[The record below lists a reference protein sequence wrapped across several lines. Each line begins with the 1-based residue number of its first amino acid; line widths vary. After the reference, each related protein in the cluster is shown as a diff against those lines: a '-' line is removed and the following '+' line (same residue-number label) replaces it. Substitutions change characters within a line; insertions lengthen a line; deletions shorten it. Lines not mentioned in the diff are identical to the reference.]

1 MSGQTLERN
10 TAGNKMANFSLKQF
24 QAQVRAR
31 GVAKPNRFEVEIP
44 VPPLFARRGN
54 LLDIRN
60 VNLFCE
66 STGLPGQVIGVKQQR
81 IYGPAYQRPITTDFG
96 GEGITMVFLID
107 QPMDIKAFF
116 DTWLSIIIDPVTY
129 NVHYQDDY
137 AVNVTIKQLNEKD
150 AVSYAVILQ
159 DCFPRSYN
167 MLELNQGSTNSVH
180 KLSVNFAYRKW
191 IPAHRI
197 TNAIYPRESTTVGPP
212 APTTFQTNPFF
223 GYGQN

>member
-1 MSGQTLERN
+1 
-10 TAGNKMANFSLKQF
+10 MANFSLKQF

-150 AVSYAVILQ
+150 AVSYAVVLQ

-212 APTTFQTNPFF
+212 APTTSQTNPFL

>member
-1 MSGQTLERN
+1 
-10 TAGNKMANFSLKQF
+10 MANFSLKQF
-24 QAQVRAR
+24 QSQVRAR

-44 VPPLFARRGN
+44 VPPLLSRRGN
-54 LLDIRN
+54 FLDIRA

-66 STGLPGQVIGVKQQR
+66 STNLPGQVIGVKQQR
-81 IYGPAYQRPITTDFG
+81 IYGPAYQRPYNTDFG
-96 GEGITMVFLID
+96 GEGITMVFLLD

-116 DTWLSIIIDPVTY
+116 DTWLSIIVDPITY
-129 NVHYQDDY
+129 NVHYPDDY
-137 AVNVTIKQLNEKD
+137 AVNLNIKQLNEKD
-150 AVSYAVILQ
+150 QTSYSVVLQ

-167 MLELNQGSTNSVH
+167 MLELNQSSTNSLH

-212 APTTFQTNPFF
+212 TSTTYTSALP
-223 GYGQN
+223 GYENL

>member
-1 MSGQTLERN
+1 
-10 TAGNKMANFSLKQF
+10 MANFSLKQF

-150 AVSYAVILQ
+150 AVSYAVVLQ

>member
-1 MSGQTLERN
+1 
-10 TAGNKMANFSLKQF
+10 MANFSLKQF

-150 AVSYAVILQ
+150 AVSYAVVLQ

-223 GYGQN
+223 GYEQN

>member
-1 MSGQTLERN
+1 
-10 TAGNKMANFSLKQF
+10 MANFSLKQF

-137 AVNVTIKQLNEKD
+137 SVNVTIKQLNEKD
-150 AVSYAVILQ
+150 AVSYAVVLQ